1 MKDNI
6 IEIAELGEPKS
17 MIQRKNHI
25 NTELIKTS
33 DLIEELNKQ
42 LNLSSVM
49 PTFILFA
56 EWLQYN
62 GKWSL
67 PEQQV
72 KDFFKE
78 QQEQN

>member
-1 MKDNI
+1 MFEKYNK
-6 IEIAELGEPKS
+6 EEEEE
-17 MIQRKNHI
+17 Q
-25 NTELIKTS
+25 KT
-33 DLIEELNKQ
+33 LF
-42 LNLSSVM
+42 LSGVM
-49 PTFILFA
+49 PTFVLFA

>member
-1 MKDNI
+1 MNKKIKEI
-6 IEIAELGEPKS
+6 IEALEFMCKTGDVSKIALESL
-17 MIQRKNHI
+17 KNG
-25 NTELIKTS
+25 L
-33 DLIEELNKQ
+33 EELDEQ
-42 LNLSSVM
+42 LNLSGVVS
-49 PTFILFA
+49 TFVLFA